1 MRRRMVPTVAALEP
15 RRLCNV
21 GDDPISAAI
30 VPIQV
35 YVPVGTG
42 GFTILISL
50 KPVYP
55 PATDP
60 TYTPPPS
67 SVAG

>member
-1 MRRRMVPTVAALEP
+1 MRRRMMVPTLAALEP

-21 GDDPISAAI
+21 GDG
-30 VPIQV
+30 PIQV

-42 GFTILISL
+42 GFTIQISL